1 MSKFFIEIG
10 TSDFDTFEHLAEEGW
25 KGIFV
30 EPVKKLLDNLER
42 FDNCHYE
49 NSAILTYD
57 GMTEL
62 KYFDVDWAEG
72 WYRGVGNTDMSR
84 THFHNP
90 DLKDKEVVEDVE
102 CMRLDTLI
110 KKYNVEKIDYLK
122 IDIEGREFMIM
133 MDYSWKIKP
142 KQVKIE
148 HTHWHQNNTNPI
160 DWSWQHPT
168 HQESLKTMVEKLESL
183 GYNIVIGKDDIIGV
197 LE

>member
-1 MSKFFIEIG
+1 MSKFFVEIG

-84 THFHNP
+84 NHFHNP

-122 IDIEGREFMIM
+122 VDIEGREFMIM